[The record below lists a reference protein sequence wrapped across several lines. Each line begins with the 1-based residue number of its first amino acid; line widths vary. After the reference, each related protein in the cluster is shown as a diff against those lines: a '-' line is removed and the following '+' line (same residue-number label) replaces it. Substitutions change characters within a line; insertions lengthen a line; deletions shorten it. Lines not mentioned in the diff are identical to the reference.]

1 MKNILTILFILLSLN
16 LYADPLRFG
25 IASIIS
31 PEESLALYHDFNDY
45 IGDKLGRDVETV
57 IKRDYDVMNQMLKS
71 SSVDIASIC
80 TGAVAYL
87 DDSDIRI
94 IAVPEVQ
101 GKHSYQ
107 SYIITNTESG
117 IKDVNGLKGSTFAF
131 TDRLSNSGTIYPTF
145 LIIKIFSK
153 TPEEIFKNVY
163 YTKSHDKSIYLVN
176 KGVVDA
182 AAVDSLIYD
191 YIKKTRPAEVS
202 NTEIIHKSPEI
213 IAPPIVASGTL
224 DETIFVKI
232 QDILLNM
239 HKTNEGSEILKHLNI
254 DKFVKADMA
263 DFKTIRE
270 IRQAVET
277 FNSES
282 NTK

>member
-1 MKNILTILFILLSLN
+1 MKSMLTILFFLLTLN
-16 LYADPLRFG
+16 LYAEPLRIG

-45 IGDKLGRDVETV
+45 IGDKLHRDVETV
-57 IKRDYDVMNQMLKS
+57 IKRDYDVMNQMIKS

-87 DDSDIRI
+87 SDSDVRI
-94 IAVPEVQ
+94 IAVPEVE

-107 SYIITNTESG
+107 SYIISNTKSD
-117 IKDVNGLKGSTFAF
+117 IKDVESLKGITFAF

-145 LIIKIFSK
+145 LIIKTFSK
-153 TPEEIFKNVY
+153 VPEEIFKNTY

-182 AAVDSLIYD
+182 AAVDSLIYE
-191 YIKKTRPAEVS
+191 YIKKNRPAEVS
-202 NTEIIHKSPEI
+202 NTHIIHKSPPI
-213 IAPPIVASGTL
+213 ISPPIVASNTL
-224 DETIFVKI
+224 DEKTFHKI
-232 QDILLNM
+232 QEILLNM
-239 HKTNEGSEILKHLNI
+239 HKNNEGAEILRHLNI
-254 DKFVKADMA
+254 DRFVKADMD
-263 DFKTIRE
+263 DFKSIRE
-270 IRQAVET
+270 IRRNVEK
-277 FNSES
+277 FNTEN